1 MRVSPRPVK
10 AKARVPSQR
19 MAAVN
24 RRRIDLALNESAGFT
39 IVELGGSKDGPT
51 VSVVGGIHGDEF
63 EGVVA
68 CLRLADELA
77 DGPLRGQ
84 LRLVPVAHEA
94 AHVASV
100 RSSPLD
106 GLNLARTFPGDPA
119 GSPTE
124 RLADAL
130 RRHVI
135 EGSDLFVDLHS
146 AGTAYAMPLLVGW
159 TDDGCATCAAGGRA
173 AEAFAAPVLWRHPGP
188 VPAGRTLS
196 AAHDSGIPSIYAEA
210 AGGGTVT
217 AAHVEAY
224 VAGIRRVI
232 ASLGMLEPRDAPTQ
246 GRPRRLVGE
255 GNLDVPAMIAPF
267 DGVCE
272 TLVAPLDSVAPGQL
286 VATVTDPLTG
296 VRGEVIS
303 QVAGVVVL
311 ARRGARVARS
321 ENLVVLAEDDEAIS

>member
-1 MRVSPRPVK
+1 
-10 AKARVPSQR
+10 
-19 MAAVN
+19 MAAIN
-24 RRRIDLALNESAGFT
+24 RRRIELGLDEGEGFT
-39 IVELGGSKDGPT
+39 IVELAGSKDGPT

-77 DGPLRGQ
+77 GGPLRGR

-100 RSSPLD
+100 RCSPLD
-106 GLNLARTFPGDPA
+106 GLNLARTFPGNPA

-159 TDDGCATCAAGGRA
+159 TDDGCTTCAAGGRA

-196 AAHDSGIPSIYAEA
+196 AAHDSAIPSIYTEA

-224 VAGIRRVI
+224 VAGVRRVL
-232 ASLGMLEPRDAPTQ
+232 ASFGMLEPRDAPAP
-246 GRPRRLVGE
+246 GPFRRLVGE

-272 TLVAPLDSVAPGQL
+272 TLVAPLDSVVPGQL
-286 VATVTDPLTG
+286 VAIVTDPL
-296 VRGEVIS
+296 RGARAEVTS
-303 QVAGVVVL
+303 PGAGVVVL
-311 ARRGARVARS
+311 ARRGARVDRS
-321 ENLVVLAEDDEAIS
+321 ENLVVLADVDAAIS

>member
-1 MRVSPRPVK
+1 MQT
-10 AKARVPSQR
+10 AE
-19 MAAVN
+19 
-24 RRRIDLALNESAGFT
+24 RRRIEIPRHPDEGFT
-39 IVELGGSKDGPT
+39 ILSLGDQAAGPT
-51 VSVVGGIHGDEF
+51 VSVVGGVHGDEF

-77 DGPLRGQ
+77 ATSLRGR

-94 AHVASV
+94 AHVASQ

-106 GLNLARTFPGDPA
+106 GLNLARTFPGDPL
-119 GSPTE
+119 GEPTE

-135 EGSDLFVDLHS
+135 EGSDVFIDLHS

-159 TDDGCATCAAGGRA
+159 TDDGCATCVASGEMAAV
-173 AEAFAAPVLWRHPGP
+173 FAAPVLWRHPGP

-196 AAHDSGIPSIYAEA
+196 TAHAARIPSIYAEA

-224 VAGIRRVI
+224 VDGIRRVLV
-232 ASLGMLEPRDAPTQ
+232 SLGALDATEATPSA
-246 GRPRRLVGE
+246 PPLRLAGE
-255 GNLDVPAMIAPF
+255 GDLDVPAMVAPF

-272 TLVAPLDSVAPGQL
+272 TVVRPLETVAAGQVVAF
-286 VATVTDPLTG
+286 VTDPLTG
-296 VRGEVIS
+296 HRAAVT
-303 QVAGVVVL
+303 APATGVVML

-321 ENLVVLAEDDEAIS
+321 ENLVVLAAPDGDRP

>member
-1 MRVSPRPVK
+1 MTV
-10 AKARVPSQR
+10 
-19 MAAVN
+19 VN
-24 RRRIDLALNESAGFT
+24 RRRIDLPSHEREGFT
-39 IVELGGSKDGPT
+39 MVELGGSPDGPT

-77 DGPLRGQ
+77 DRPLRGR
-84 LRLVPVAHEA
+84 LRLIPVAHEA

-100 RSSPLD
+100 RSSPVD
-106 GLNLARTFPGDPA
+106 GLNLARTFPGDPT
-119 GSPTE
+119 GGPTE

-135 EGSDLFVDLHS
+135 DGSDLFVDLHS

-159 TDDGCATCAAGGRA
+159 TDDGCAACAASRRA

-196 AAHDSGIPSIYAEA
+196 AAHAAGIPSIYAEA

-224 VAGIRRVI
+224 VAGVRRVL
-232 ASLGMLEPRDAPTQ
+232 ALLGLLDSDDAAP
-246 GRPRRLVGE
+246 PPPSRRLVGE
-255 GNLDVPAMIAPF
+255 GNLDVPAMTAPF

-272 TLVAPLDSVAPGQL
+272 MFVAPLDSIEPGQH

-296 VRGEVIS
+296 VHAEVIS
-303 QVAGVVVL
+303 PAAGVVVL

-321 ENLVVLAEDDEAIS
+321 ENLVVLAEADETS